1 VSQIS
6 EVAGALEHMD
16 QSLGYIRTGIAAGGD
31 ILESVVEG
39 LSLIWDSGD
48 NTAMAP
54 AQQVMA
60 AQQKMGEAQLS
71 LSLAQTE
78 ILQAAVILRQIMGE

>member
-1 VSQIS
+1 VSRIS
-6 EVAGALEHMD
+6 DVAGSLEHMD
-16 QSLGYIRTGIAAGGD
+16 ESLGYIRTGLAAGGD
-31 ILESVVEG
+31 ILESVVED
-39 LSLIWDSGD
+39 LSLIWDGGD

-60 AQQKMGEAQLS
+60 AQQKMSQAQLS

-78 ILQAAVILRQIMGE
+78 ILQAAVILRHMGE